1 MALKNLKDGWI
12 GLNNK
17 KIYYTEAEKLYVVE
31 QMTIEEIAT
40 RFNLAVR
47 TIKYWKQG
55 QEWDVKRKEYLES
68 QQASHEDGYW
78 YARKLLRA
86 IGEDQEDGRKI
97 SAGRLRSLAR
107 ITRSFLNM
115 KKDDD
120 KGDKLRK
127 FFAPQETKTT
137 LTPEEIKEIK
147 RKFLG
152 ME

>member
-1 MALKNLKDGWI
+1 MNK
-12 GLNNK
+12 K
-17 KIYYTEAEKLYVVE
+17 KIYYAEAEKLYVVE

-40 RFNLAVR
+40 SFNIAVR

-55 QEWDVKRKEYLES
+55 QGWDVKRQEYMKA
-68 QQASHEDGYW
+68 QQASHEDGYR

-86 IGEDQEDGRKI
+86 ISEDEEDGRKI

-115 KKDDD
+115 KKDDE

-127 FFAPQETKTT
+127 FFVPQEKNTT
-137 LTPEEIKEIK
+137 LTPDKIREIK